1 MESNEP
7 ESLDDSKSME
17 TTSVVV
23 EDMVAKYE
31 DSEVAEN
38 DEDQSGGEQ
47 VYGYLYR
54 SAGSEDATIYVDSR
68 GFNLN
73 GQSLIVTQ
81 NDDGNEIIVLVGED
95 PDGQPL
101 DQTFAHS
108 VLQSD
113 EVTFEDGLKEHGTLV
128 VDEHSQGLEFIKSSE
143 EASEGHEERHMYIE
157 NSGEILNIS
166 NENVGSP
173 VDIESPLWSVS
184 NSGHLKNDGTEML
197 FIPNPTV
204 VALAPEETKHRKLM
218 QLACIA
224 HELQSA
230 DQKSS
235 STVMC
240 DYVKDPETSVTEYED
255 KVEQSDEEKSTADE
269 EDKSLSSSER
279 DRCINFGS
287 KPTKMASTV
296 LSGSSSSSARV
307 VDNTVSVIH
316 STSSEM
322 QGSSSLDN
330 QTKLGS
336 PPDFSS
342 AKSFQNSESELPSEM
357 LYSNVSFHDNLDASS
372 PSAPKQLEDSS
383 RESLGES
390 SQSLIPEVA
399 DNERCSEQN
408 LNLELNNNNDSPLT
422 FIDKTHNLEVDHLS
436 AEGNNVLD
444 DASPD
449 MKMDEDSR
457 GASSAVL
464 VIEDETPK
472 SHDSDSNLSLVERH
486 LSKAIDMSKR
496 TSQDDTVPEDTVSDI
511 DDDNISSTE
520 HSVSVSENESSY
532 LGGQYSIFNYKKK
545 VLRQVLEKTQVL
557 SPALRDDKP
566 QADSDPVGLNE
577 SNVKSLQ
584 MDEDKPG
591 KNMRLNAY
599 DFEQSPSENLESD
612 LVIAEPAEE
621 REAEPVEDD
630 YVFREDEPADVRRIH
645 TKELVSPNRASSVRP
660 HPDHKALDAVH
671 QKQSNEEAYLQKAI
685 PVHSNSSPDSHADDS
700 SVGPSFVKKTVKKTR
715 IRSPREDDYSSSEE
729 TPLMKTKKTYLSFKK
744 MKKSMLENK
753 NNTTQEEKIVLYSDD
768 INDCDND
775 KEVASR
781 THESRET
788 SPSTPANT
796 EELDE
801 SSLVSTVSVTR
812 TYVNSVPKEKSLF
825 RKKKLIKQ
833 SVRSHHS
840 LRARSLPSTLPLNN
854 GNSEVSDSD
863 SKKNSFDP
871 NNSDN
876 IPWGKVLLETSFD
889 QCTSPNDA
897 PSTSFAP
904 QFPKETSTP
913 LLSPEQQRRKL
924 NKAKRDFDRLL
935 NSSPPVAT
943 KQPKI
948 SKKFSSRMHPNVIKA
963 TKSRYS
969 NSHFSRFPKSNSLP
983 LSASNS
989 SSPAKSSYGKKMQA
1003 KGGQKLKEAK
1013 IQILYQGSSE
1023 APIQSVEQSQSNNK
1037 PELYSC
1043 SSCNFSSIYVDNL
1056 MEHLKYCTSRQP
1068 IFDYEV
1074 NNMDKRQRIR
1084 GEEEIKDT
1092 VQSTLKKIK

>member
-1 MESNEP
+1 MESTEP
-7 ESLDDSKSME
+7 ESLDDSKNLE

-23 EDMVAKYE
+23 EDMVTKYD
-31 DSEVAEN
+31 DSEAAEN
-38 DEDQSGGEQ
+38 EEDQSGGEQ

-113 EVTFEDGLKEHGTLV
+113 EVSFEDGLKEHGTLV

-143 EASEGHEERHMYIE
+143 EASEEHEERHMYIE

-204 VALAPEETKHRKLM
+204 VLAPEETKHRKLM

-235 STVMC
+235 SSVMC
-240 DYVKDPETSVTEYED
+240 DYIKDPETSVTEYEGPDD
-255 KVEQSDEEKSTADE
+255 KVDQSDEEKNSADE
-269 EDKSLSSSER
+269 EEKSLLSSER
-279 DRCINFGS
+279 ERCINFSS
-287 KPTKMASTV
+287 KPTKIASTV
-296 LSGSSSSSARV
+296 LSGSSARV

-316 STSSEM
+316 STSSEV
-322 QGSSSLDN
+322 QGSSLEN

-342 AKSFQNSESELPSEM
+342 EKNFQNSESELPSEM
-357 LYSNVSFHDNLDASS
+357 LYSNVTFHDNLDAS
-372 PSAPKQLEDSS
+372 PSAKQLEECS
-383 RESLGES
+383 RESLEEN
-390 SQSLIPEVA
+390 SQSLIPEVT
-399 DNERCSEQN
+399 DERCSEQN
-408 LNLELNNNNDSPLT
+408 LNLELNNNDSPLT
-422 FIDKTHNLEVDHLS
+422 FIDKTHNLDVDHLN
-436 AEGNNVLD
+436 AEDNVLD
-444 DASPD
+444 DAGPD
-449 MKMDEDSR
+449 MKIDEDSH
-457 GASSAVL
+457 ANSTVL
-464 VIEDETPK
+464 VIEDENPK
-472 SHDSDSNLSLVERH
+472 SHDSDSSVSLMECH
-486 LSKAIDMSKR
+486 LSKAIDLSER
-496 TSQDDTVPEDTVSDI
+496 TSQEDNVPEDTVSDI

-520 HSVSVSENESSY
+520 HSVSVSENESSF
-532 LGGQYSIFNYKKK
+532 LSSQYSMFNYKKRAM
-545 VLRQVLEKTQVL
+545 RQSLEKTPAM
-557 SPALRDDKP
+557 SSALRDDKP
-566 QADSDPVGLNE
+566 QGDSDPVDLSE
-577 SNVKSLQ
+577 SNIKELKL
-584 MDEDKPG
+584 DEAKFG
-591 KNMRLNAY
+591 KITRRNNS

-612 LVIAEPAEE
+612 LVIAETVEE
-621 REAEPVEDD
+621 RNPCEAEPAEDD
-630 YVFREDEPADVRRIH
+630 YVFREEEPADLRRFH
-645 TKELVSPNRASSVRP
+645 TKELVSMDRASVRP
-660 HPDHKALDAVH
+660 NPDHKALAVPEAVH
-671 QKQSNEEAYLQKAI
+671 RKQSNDEVRVDKTV
-685 PVHSNSSPDSHADDS
+685 PVHSNSSPDSEGPS
-700 SVGPSFVKKTVKKTR
+700 SVKKAVKKTR

-753 NNTTQEEKIVLYSDD
+753 MNTQEEKIVLYSDD
-768 INDCDND
+768 IHDCDND
-775 KEVASR
+775 KEVTSR
-781 THESRET
+781 THESREN

-796 EELDE
+796 ADLDE
-801 SSLVSTVSVTR
+801 STLVSTVSVTR

-825 RKKKLIKQ
+825 RKKKLVKQ
-833 SVRSHHS
+833 SLRSHS

-863 SKKNSFDP
+863 SKKNSFDL

-876 IPWGKVLLETSFD
+876 IPWGKMLLETSFE
-889 QCTSPNDA
+889 QCSLPNDA
-897 PSTSFAP
+897 PSTSFAS
-904 QFPKETSTP
+904 QYPKETSTP

-935 NSSPPVAT
+935 NSSPPIAT

-948 SKKFSSRMHPNVIKA
+948 GKKFRMHPNVIKA

-969 NSHFSRFPKSNSLP
+969 SSQFSRFPKSNSLP
-983 LSASNS
+983 LSS
-989 SSPAKSSYGKKMQA
+989 SSPSKSSSAKKVQA
-1003 KGGQKLKEAK
+1003 RGQKPKEAK
-1013 IQILYQGSSE
+1013 IQYLYEGSPD
-1023 APIQSVEQSQSNNK
+1023 AQLQQPEQSFPNK
-1037 PELYSC
+1037 NELYSC
-1043 SSCNFSSIYVDNL
+1043 SSCNFSSVYVDNL
-1056 MEHLKYCTSRQP
+1056 MEHLKYCSSRQP
-1068 IFDYEV
+1068 ILDYEV

-1092 VQSTLKKIK
+1092 VQNTLKKIK